1 MSAQINAFVFLTIL
15 ATIAFTY
22 LKLAF
27 GQIIAQKDFRI
38 WVISWFAITFFAF
51 FSNNFLLF
59 VLLSAIFIFAM
70 SRKVENKLAL
80 FLVLLYAIPS
90 FQEKLSVLFTINFT
104 RELSL
109 LLLFPLLTK
118 LLSPRRNPGL
128 KKFGKVATDNWVV
141 AYLGLM
147 FLLYFRGVNAK
158 FVEPTTLSEGIRYG
172 FYLFCELFL
181 PYYVASRYI
190 QNFEQLKTVV
200 IAFISICT
208 VAGSIGMFEIAKSW
222 LLYGNLSDFLGAEL
236 ASKTY
241 LLRGGFI
248 RASSSLDHSLILGL
262 VMMIALGFFLSIQH
276 LIESKLIKIG
286 GFMLIIG
293 GLIAPL
299 ARGAWMG
306 AFFMMIFYFSL
317 GYKKYRN
324 IAIILLAGFLS
335 VPLLA
340 IIPGGEK
347 VLNFLP
353 FIGHVDQFNVDY
365 RDQLIDHSILV
376 IKKYPLLGHF
386 EATYEPE
393 MQDMVQGEGIID
405 LVNYYLNITLYF
417 GLVGLTLLIALFAS
431 FTIPLLKHINRFKD
445 QKSLQYLLGKSLFTL
460 LIGTFITIATLS
472 ALNMVNTTLFILAGL
487 TVSYIRITKNQQTD
501 DQSSSE
507 NPQEVRT
514 EKGFYPTS
522 RIAQHTAQATPPVRG
537 LLK

>member
-1 MSAQINAFVFLTIL
+1 MSAQINAFVFLTII
-15 ATIAFTY
+15 ATMAFTY

-27 GQIIAQKDFRI
+27 GSIIAQKDFRI
-38 WVISWFAITFFAF
+38 WVISWFSITFFAF

-59 VLLSAIFIFAM
+59 VLLSTIFIFAI

-80 FLVLLYAIPS
+80 FLILLYAIPS

-128 KKFGKVATDNWVV
+128 KKFGKLATDKLVLL
-141 AYLGLM
+141 YLGIL
-147 FLLYFRGVNAK
+147 FVLYFRGLHAK
-158 FVEPTTLSEGIRYG
+158 VEPTTLTEGIRYG

-190 QNFEQLKTVV
+190 KDFDQFKTVV

-208 VAGSIGMFEIAKSW
+208 VAGCIGMFEIAKSW

-262 VMMIALGFFLSIQH
+262 VMLMALGFYLSTQH
-276 LIESKLIKIG
+276 LIKSNLLKIG
-286 GFMLIIG
+286 GFLLLLG
-293 GLIAPL
+293 GLISPL

-306 AFFMMIFYFSL
+306 AFFMLIFYFSL

-335 VPLLA
+335 IPLLA
-340 IIPGGEK
+340 IIPGGQK
-347 VLNFLP
+347 ILNFLP
-353 FIGHVDQFNVDY
+353 FIGTLDKFNVDY
-365 RDQLIDHSILV
+365 RDQLIDHSLLV
-376 IKKYPLLGHF
+376 IKKYPFFGTF
-386 EATYEPE
+386 EPIYEPE

-405 LVNYYLNITLYF
+405 LVNYYIHITLYL
-417 GLVGLTLLIALFAS
+417 GLVGLFSLISLFAS

-445 QKSLQYLLGKSLFTL
+445 QTSLQYLFGKSLFTL

-472 ALNMVNTTLFILAGL
+472 ALNMVNTTLFVLAGL
-487 TVSYIRITKNQQTD
+487 TISYIRVTKD
-501 DQSSSE
+501 RDESVDSE
-507 NPQEVRT
+507 SPDGRNTQEK
-514 EKGFYPTS
+514 EQYPTS
-522 RIAQHTAQATPPVRG
+522 RIIQKDEHQSAPTRR